1 MYSTILLL
9 HLLGATIWT
18 GGHLYLVLAI
28 LPQALKARAPERI
41 LAFESSFERVGM
53 SALLVQVAT
62 GLWMA
67 MKLQPDLANWFT
79 LATPHA
85 KLIMFKITLL
95 LLTVL
100 TALDV
105 RLRIIPKLSPQTLPS
120 LAVRIVF
127 VTFLSVL
134 FVVAGASF
142 RGALLFGLFL

>member
-18 GGHLYLVLAI
+18 GGHLYLVLAV
-28 LPQALKARAPERI
+28 LPPALKARDPQRI
-41 LAFESSFERVGM
+41 LAFESSFERIGM
-53 SALLVQVAT
+53 SALLVQVVT

-67 MKLQPDLANWFT
+67 IKLQPELANWFT

-85 KLIMFKITLL
+85 KLIMLKITLL

-105 RLRIIPKLSPQTLPS
+105 RLRIIPTLSPQTLPS
-120 LAVRIVF
+120 LAARIVL
-127 VTFLSVL
+127 VTLISVL

-142 RGALLFGLFL
+142 RGGLLFGVL

>member
-18 GGHLYLVLAI
+18 GGHLYLVLSV
-28 LPQALKARAPERI
+28 LPPALKARDPDRI
-41 LAFESSFERVGM
+41 LAFESSFEHIGM
-53 SALLVQVAT
+53 SALLLQVVT

-67 MKLQPDLANWFT
+67 FKMQPELANWLT

-85 KLIMFKITLL
+85 KLIMLKVTLL

-105 RLRIIPKLSPQTLPS
+105 RLRIIPALSPQTLPS
-120 LAVRIVF
+120 LAIRILF
-127 VTFLSVL
+127 VTALSVL

-142 RGALLFGLFL
+142 RGGLLFGLL